1 MSHLKNFEVVLR
13 FFDQVL
19 DSKVHPLLVPAPQ
32 TNTASEQPDQH
43 SWEKRGN
50 KTLKQPTPP
59 PKPVSM
65 LRKQTDTPLVNNT
78 AFQKRLQETCVNRS
92 APPPP
97 PPPQLLLLCCSF
109 PFCWSLSLPQRRL
122 LCWKRDQELTWIPGV
137 TVLGSST
144 VFKQKHTKKSRKLTR
159 RTGPGGST
167 DSASSTS
174 HWPPADEGINYLN
187 TNLPPII
194 SGFCQSEQTEACWA
208 SPNNS
213 VLFIFI
219 QTHFHEK
226 RVFTGK
232 FRGHQKTD
240 LIPLLVFWFH
250 MAAALFQKPKIR

>member
-92 APPPP
+92 PPLIP
-97 PPPQLLLLCCSF
+97 LVS
-109 PFCWSLSLPQRRL
+109 
-122 LCWKRDQELTWIPGV
+122 WKRDQELTWIPGV

-144 VFKQKHTKKSRKLTR
+144 VFKQKHKEEQEAHPENRSRGQYRLR
-159 RTGPGGST
+159 
-167 DSASSTS
+167 
-174 HWPPADEGINYLN
+174 
-187 TNLPPII
+187 
-194 SGFCQSEQTEACWA
+194 
-208 SPNNS
+208 
-213 VLFIFI
+213 LF
-219 QTHFHEK
+219 HF
-226 RVFTGK
+226 
-232 FRGHQKTD
+232 
-240 LIPLLVFWFH
+240 PL
-250 MAAALFQKPKIR
+250 ATCR